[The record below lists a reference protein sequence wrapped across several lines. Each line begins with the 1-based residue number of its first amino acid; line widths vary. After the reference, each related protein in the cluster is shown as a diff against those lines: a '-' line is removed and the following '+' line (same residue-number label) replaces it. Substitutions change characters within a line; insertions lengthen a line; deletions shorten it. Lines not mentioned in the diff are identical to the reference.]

1 MWNVLTGL
9 ETAVSAGSAGG
20 VRECQLDPQA
30 HGKLKPLLERHC
42 QFSCVIQGA
51 CFFSEL
57 VPVELDVRESLEVLP
72 LLLNVATP
80 RAGIANGNSDF
91 EKEINTQIRI

>member
-30 HGKLKPLLERHC
+30 HGKLKPLLELA
-42 QFSCVIQGA
+42 VGLA
-51 CFFSEL
+51 
-57 VPVELDVRESLEVLP
+57 
-72 LLLNVATP
+72 A
-80 RAGIANGNSDF
+80 
-91 EKEINTQIRI
+91 